1 MTSLT
6 QGLAAQLSGAPVQ
19 QIAQQ
24 LGVSPSQAQGA
35 IATDEMKASAKAKAD
50 ERAAA
55 IRNEPKVDINNA
67 SKAEIARVLQ
77 ISSADA
83 GRIIAARP
91 IRARTSNNTACNHKS
106 QADDTQNN
114 F

>member
-1 MTSLT
+1 M
-6 QGLAAQLSGAPVQ
+6 P
-19 QIAQQ
+19 
-24 LGVSPSQAQGA
+24 PAQGA

-91 IRARTSNNTACNHKS
+91 IRARTDIVTKAGLPEGVY
-106 QADDTQNN
+106 QAVRSRIIINEPRKPAPKQ
-114 F
+114 